1 MAIYGLQCKLYI
13 SFALMFNFIKAPAKV
28 VLIGVL
34 TFVAPLFVSSQQTP
48 QGSRIPDQFI
58 VMLKP
63 GSHIKQLLQQN
74 NTWKQSKC
82 LSPRM
87 NIFLLEI
94 NTAASTAEILNLLYQ
109 SSLVALAQPN
119 HRIQQRSLI
128 PNDTD
133 FSQQW
138 NMLNTGQSGGL
149 PGADIDAPQ
158 AWAID
163 SDAITANGDTVVVA
177 IIDNTFDLNHE
188 DLKFFTN
195 YNEVP
200 GNGVDDDGNGYIDDV
215 NGWNV
220 FTDNGNVSGS
230 GPGSYHST
238 HCAGIAAAIGQN
250 NKGVAGICWGAKIL
264 AVAGSSQNEAQV
276 VEAYNYVR
284 EMRILYNNTFGSQ
297 GAMVVAANSSFGVD
311 NGNPGDFPIWCA
323 MYDSMGAV
331 GILSVA
337 ATANSPTNVDTQH
350 DIPTECPSPWLI
362 TVTNTTRNDI
372 KNGSAG
378 FGKISI
384 DLGAPGTGIHSTV
397 PPSLYYDMSGTSM
410 ASPHVAGAVA
420 AMLSSACKSFAD
432 KYEEQPDSSALLI
445 KQCLL
450 DGAEWISS
458 LNNIT
463 VTNGRLNLF
472 RAIMNLKKYNCDS
485 CAFSVGQIN
494 SAIDCYNHNN
504 AALSLLPDTGPATA
518 YHFSWS
524 TGSVLSSLQN
534 LSPGFY
540 SATVTD
546 TATGC
551 SRIITAA
558 FHNPDSIRINSISTT
573 PAQGGNPGNIVVN
586 ASAGNEPLMYALD
599 SIHYQQ
605 TATLSAPANGNYT
618 VYIKNTSGCVVQQNV
633 TVSNIHQVQHNTL
646 EVKVF
651 PNPASE
657 MITVFCPLFA
667 QQKTLLQVVDVT
679 GRKIFETNPTETSVQ
694 IFTGQWSTGIYFIKV
709 AEVQIKL
716 VINR

>member
-1 MAIYGLQCKLYI
+1 
-13 SFALMFNFIKAPAKV
+13 MFNFSKTFSKIGFTILVDFLMPL
-28 VLIGVL
+28 LIFSQH
-34 TFVAPLFVSSQQTP
+34 TTDESSVPNQY
-48 QGSRIPDQFI
+48 I

-63 GSHIKQLLQQN
+63 GCHIQQFLQQN
-74 NTWKQSKC
+74 HEWRQSKC
-82 LSPRM
+82 LSARM
-87 NIFLLEI
+87 NIFLLECDI
-94 NTAASTAEILNLLYQ
+94 TAGSNEILNRLYQ
-109 SSLVALAQPN
+109 SPPIKLAQRN
-119 HRIQQRSLI
+119 HRIKQRALV

-133 FSQQW
+133 FNQQW

-149 PGADIDAPQ
+149 PGADIDATQ

-188 DLKFFTN
+188 DLNFFTN

-200 GNGVDDDGNGYIDDV
+200 GNGIDDDGNGYIDDV

-220 FTDNGNVSGS
+220 FTNSGSVGGS

-250 NKGVAGICWGAKIL
+250 NKGVAGVCWGAKIL
-264 AVAGSSQNEAQV
+264 AVAGSSQTESEV

-284 EMRILYNNTFGSQ
+284 EMRILYNNTFGTQ

-311 NGNPGDFPIWCA
+311 NGSPLDFPIWCA
-323 MYDSMGAV
+323 MYDSMGIV
-331 GILSVA
+331 GILNVA
-337 ATANSPTNVDTQH
+337 ATANSPTNVDVQH

-378 FGKISI
+378 YGKTSI

-397 PPSLYYDMSGTSM
+397 PPSLYFDMSGTSM

-420 AMLSSACKSFAD
+420 AMFSSACKSLAD
-432 KYEEQPDSSALLI
+432 KYEEQPDSIALLV
-445 KQCLL
+445 KHYLL
-450 DGAEWISS
+450 EGAEWISS

-485 CAFSVGQIN
+485 CTFSLSQTN
-494 SAIDCYNHNN
+494 TPIDCYNNSN
-504 AALSLLPDTGPATA
+504 AEVNILPDTGPITG

-524 TGSVLSSLQN
+524 NGSNASFLQQ
-534 LSPGFY
+534 LAPGFY

-551 SRIITAA
+551 SRIVTAA
-558 FHNPDSIRINSISTT
+558 FNNPDSIRINSIFTT
-573 PAQGGNPGNIVVN
+573 PPQGGNPGNIVVN
-586 ASAGNEPLMYALD
+586 ANAGNEPLLYSLD
-599 SIHYQQ
+599 GINYQQ
-605 TATLSAPANGNYT
+605 TATLAVSSNGNYI
-618 VYIKNTSGCVVQQNV
+618 VYIKNTSGCVLQQTV
-633 TVSNIHQVQHNTL
+633 TVSGIENIEGNTL
-646 EVKVF
+646 PVKVF

-657 MITVFCPLFA
+657 TVSVFCPLFE
-667 QQKTLLQVVDVT
+667 QQKTLLQVIDLT
-679 GRKIFETNPTETSVQ
+679 GRKIFETTPSATLVHIS
-694 IFTGQWSTGIYFIKV
+694 ISQWSAGVYFLK
-709 AEVQIKL
+709 AANTTIKL
-716 VINR
+716 VVNR